1 MLVVDE
7 AGMADTRTLAP
18 LLEEAALAVAERG
31 QGAWAAGT
39 SDKLALQTATEDG
52 VSLSEEQARMVR
64 GVCTSR
70 DRVVCVV
77 GLAGRG
83 RRPRPV
89 RQGKLLANPASRA
102 DLPPAHD
109 VRCRSSLRWTMRSA
123 RSLDG
128 QWSEEATDR
137 MTSSSQPFAG
147 RHCTNRTSIAV
158 YGTARSITRDLVVP
172 ATGSTTCAMLV
183 SRALVAAGADVK
195 LVQAVAGHSNP
206 LITLKRYSHLLD
218 ARVSEAALRFDPARL
233 P

>member
-109 VRCRSSLRWTMRSA
+109 FAGKEISRDHSDAIRAALLDLVPLDPLRNEPDLFSVCLFDVALGTGLRLGELRALRWR
-123 RSLDG
+123 D
-128 QWSEEATDR
+128 TD
-137 MTSSSQPFAG
+137 
-147 RHCTNRTSIAV
+147 
-158 YGTARSITRDLVVP
+158 
-172 ATGSTTCAMLV
+172 
-183 SRALVAAGADVK
+183 
-195 LVQAVAGHSNP
+195 
-206 LITLKRYSHLLD
+206 
-218 ARVSEAALRFDPARL
+218 
-233 P
+233 